1 MTTDKRLVLRKE
13 SLADLTP
20 GDLRLVVGARSGMSD
35 CSLPTRDVTQGCTE
49 TVLTCHCP

>member
-1 MTTDKRLVLRKE
+1 VTIDKKLVLRKE
-13 SLADLTP
+13 ALADLST

-35 CSLPTRDVTQGCTE
+35 CSLPTGNVTVGCTE